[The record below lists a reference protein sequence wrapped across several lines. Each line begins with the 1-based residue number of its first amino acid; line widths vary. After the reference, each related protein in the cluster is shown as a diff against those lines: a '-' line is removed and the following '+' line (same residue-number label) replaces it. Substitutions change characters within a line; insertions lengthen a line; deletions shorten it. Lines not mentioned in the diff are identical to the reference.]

1 MNKNKTI
8 PCPKAGIKIH
18 ETNYQQEQMQLQN
31 QHKTNRVNFY
41 NTPMSELDLNL
52 DNYSLNDL
60 FNLFNINDEILD
72 DNIIKNAKN
81 ITLKMHPD
89 KSHLDPKFFIF
100 FKKAYKRLVEIYEFQ
115 NKAVKKQYANNSNDR
130 KNKITYDNSNDF
142 FGEDNR
148 QILDNLRNKKQF
160 KGTNDFNVWFNENF
174 EKCRVENPNEKG
186 YGDWL
191 KSSEGFIDV
200 NENVTKS
207 NMNEIFEQ
215 KKKQV
220 QSLTIYTGIQN
231 DMASFKGS
239 TFSMLNDSDNFTSEH
254 YTDLKQAYTETVIPV
269 TIEDYEKMPKYNNV
283 DEYMTHR
290 KRVDVTP
297 IDRNEAMRILETQE
311 RNAEKESQALAYRYA
326 REAEKA
332 KEKQNLFWSALKQ
345 ITG

>member
-1 MNKNKTI
+1 MNANKST

-31 QHKTNRVNFY
+31 HPKTNRVNFY

-72 DNIIKNAKN
+72 DDVMKNAKN

-100 FKKAYKRLVEIYEFQ
+100 FRKAYNRLTEIYEFQ
-115 NKAVKKQYANNSNDR
+115 NKAVKKQQTNVNATTIKHTYDTSNDL
-130 KNKITYDNSNDF
+130 

-148 QILDNLRNKKQF
+148 QILNELKNKKQF
-160 KGTNDFNVWFNENF
+160 KNTGDFNGWFNENF
-174 EKCRVENPNEKG
+174 EKFRVDDPNEKG

-191 KSSEGFIDV
+191 KSNEGFINID
-200 NENVTKS
+200 ENVTKS

-220 QSLTIYTGIQN
+220 QSLTVYTGIQN
-231 DMASFKGS
+231 DMASFRGS
-239 TFSMLNDSDNFTSEH
+239 TFSMLNDGDNFTSDY

-283 DEYMTHR
+283 NEYMTHR
-290 KRVDVTP
+290 KNVDVTP
-297 IDRNEAMRILETQE
+297 IDRTEAMRILETQE

-326 REAEKA
+326 KEAEKT
-332 KEKQNLFWSALKQ
+332 KEQQNLFWSALKQ